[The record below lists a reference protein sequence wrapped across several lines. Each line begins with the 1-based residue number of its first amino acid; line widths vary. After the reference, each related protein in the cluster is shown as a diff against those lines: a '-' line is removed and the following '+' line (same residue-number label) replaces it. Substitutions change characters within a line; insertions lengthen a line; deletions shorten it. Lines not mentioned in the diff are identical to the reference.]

1 MYIAYS
7 SEIKGVFMKLET
19 MQYKKGVGWS
29 QKSFPEFNSEN
40 TLILNFFSPEYINN
54 SAPFSELRKA
64 YPNAIMVGCSTS
76 GEIHNNGVFDES
88 ISTAI
93 LHFEKSKI
101 KVVNVDIISPT
112 DSFETGKSIAAKLQA
127 KDLKAVF
134 LLSDGLVVNGSTLVQ
149 GIRSQLT
156 DDVVVT
162 GGLAGDGKDFKQT
175 FVLKNDVPT
184 SNCISAIGFYGD
196 DIVVKYG
203 SQGGWDIFGP
213 ERSITR
219 SKGNILYE
227 IDGQPALA
235 LYKKYLGEQSK
246 GLPASGLL
254 FPLGISEKSLSKAQV
269 VRTILAIDENEQSMT
284 FAGDM
289 PEGWYAQLMRS
300 NFERLVEGATIAGE
314 LAKSDSQVNDN
325 TLAIAISCVG
335 RRLVL
340 GERTEEEIEATHD
353 MLGQDMPLVGFYS
366 YGEISPSVRGTCDL
380 HNQTMTLTTFS
391 ER

>member
-1 MYIAYS
+1 
-7 SEIKGVFMKLET
+7 MKLET
-19 MQYKKGVGWS
+19 IQYKKGSGWS
-29 QKSFPEFNSEN
+29 TKQFPALDSKN

-54 SAPFSELRKA
+54 PEPFAELRKA
-64 YPNAIMVGCSTS
+64 YPQALIVGCSTS
-76 GEIHNNGVFDES
+76 GEIHNNGVYDES

-93 LHFEKSKI
+93 LHFDKSKV
-101 KVVNVDIISPT
+101 KVVNYSITSP
-112 DSFETGKSIAAKLQA
+112 DNSFETGKEIANSLIAN
-127 KDLKAVF
+127 DLKAIFV
-134 LLSDGLVVNGSTLVQ
+134 LSDGLLVNGSALVK
-149 GIRSQLT
+149 GIRSHLT
-156 DDVVVT
+156 DDIIVT
-162 GGLAGDGKDFKQT
+162 GGLAGDGKDFKKT
-175 FVLKNDVPT
+175 YVLKDDFPT
-184 SNCISAIGFYGD
+184 SQCISAIGFYGD
-196 DIVVKYG
+196 DIIVNYG

-213 ERSITR
+213 ERFITR

-235 LYKKYLGEQSK
+235 LYKKYLGEQAK

-254 FPLGISEKSLSKAQV
+254 FPLGISQKSLSKAQV
-269 VRTILAIDENEQSMT
+269 VRTILAVDENEQSMT

-300 NFERLVEGATIAGE
+300 NFERLVEGAIIAGE
-314 LAKSDSQVNDN
+314 LAKVDSQINQN

-353 MLGQDMPLVGFYS
+353 TLGQDMPLVGFYS
-366 YGEISPSVRGTCDL
+366 YGEISPTARGACDL

>member
-1 MYIAYS
+1 MQ
-7 SEIKGVFMKLET
+7 LET
-19 MQYKKGVGWS
+19 IQYKKSSGWS
-29 QKSFPEFNSEN
+29 VKTFSAINSED

-54 SAPFSELRKA
+54 PEPFAELRRA
-64 YPNAIMVGCSTS
+64 YPKALIAGCSTS
-76 GEIHNNGVFDES
+76 GEIHNNSVYDES

-93 LHFEKSKI
+93 MHFDKSKI
-101 KVVNVDIISPT
+101 RIVTCDIHSPD
-112 DSFETGKSIAAKLQA
+112 DSFETGKTIADKLQA
-127 KDLKAVF
+127 SDLKAVF
-134 LLSDGLVVNGSTLVQ
+134 VLSDGLVVNGSSLVQ
-149 GIRSQLT
+149 GMHSLLSNDI
-156 DDVVVT
+156 VIT
-162 GGLAGDGKDFKQT
+162 GGLAGDGKDFKKT
-175 FVLKNDVPT
+175 FVLKNDFPT
-184 SNCISAIGFYGD
+184 SKCVCAIGFYGEF
-196 DIVVKYG
+196 ISINYG

-213 ERSITR
+213 ERFITR
-219 SKGNILYE
+219 SKGNVLYE

-235 LYKKYLGEQSK
+235 LYKKYLGDQAK

-254 FPLGISEKSLSKAQV
+254 FPLAISQKPLSKAQV
-269 VRTILAIDENEQSMT
+269 VRTILAVNEDEQSMT

-300 NFERLVEGATIAGE
+300 NFERLVEGAMGAGE
-314 LAKSDSQVNDN
+314 LAKGNPQDAAN

-353 MLGQDMPLVGFYS
+353 ILGSNMPLVGFYS
-366 YGEISPSVRGTCDL
+366 YGEISPSLLGTCDL